1 MSHSENIST
10 PASSNELTNI
20 FQQLKEALLLVNN
33 FEFITRS
40 EFATDQI
47 NLQKFYILPHLK
59 ALTLF
64 RMGFF
69 GASHEWGGGAFW
81 LRLPKICHTH
91 PTMMKLGTVIPYLR
105 KIQKKYKSRDT
116 SLEFC

>member
-47 NLQKFYILPHLK
+47 NLQKCYILPHLK
-59 ALTLF
+59 ALTLLWV
-64 RMGFF
+64 GFF
-69 GASHEWGGGAFW
+69 FTLSGSGP
-81 LRLPKICHTH
+81 LRVKD
-91 PTMMKLGTVIPYLR
+91 KV
-105 KIQKKYKSRDT
+105 
-116 SLEFC
+116 

>member
-1 MSHSENIST
+1 MSHSENLLT

-47 NLQKFYILPHLK
+47 NLQKF
-59 ALTLF
+59 
-64 RMGFF
+64 
-69 GASHEWGGGAFW
+69 
-81 LRLPKICHTH
+81 
-91 PTMMKLGTVIPYLR
+91 
-105 KIQKKYKSRDT
+105 
-116 SLEFC
+116 